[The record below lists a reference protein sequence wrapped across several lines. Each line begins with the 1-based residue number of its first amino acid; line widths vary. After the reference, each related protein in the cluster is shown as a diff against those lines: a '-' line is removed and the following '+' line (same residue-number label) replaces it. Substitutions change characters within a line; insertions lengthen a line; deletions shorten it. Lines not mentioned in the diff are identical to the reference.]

1 MCVSSWLGIIV
12 ELKDTEEKYNK
23 LTVENEDSVASYYKI
38 RQQLD
43 NLGKELLTFIQKPQ
57 YILPFLQPGRLVQVS
72 LVLENRYLSTSCLSY
87 KSVQELG
94 QLLSNFCR

>member
-1 MCVSSWLGIIV
+1 MIAMCVSTLLDIIV

-57 YILPFLQPGRLVQVS
+57 YILPFLQPGRLVQVRLVVEYRNHSKSCPSYS
-72 LVLENRYLSTSCLSY
+72 LAV
-87 KSVQELG
+87 
-94 QLLSNFCR
+94 

>member
-1 MCVSSWLGIIV
+1 MKESVHLIAVCVSTWLDIIV

-57 YILPFLQPGRLVQVS
+57 YILPFLQPGRLVQVRLVVEYRNYSKSCPSYS
-72 LVLENRYLSTSCLSY
+72 LAV
-87 KSVQELG
+87 
-94 QLLSNFCR
+94 

>member
-1 MCVSSWLGIIV
+1 MSLRTLIVVVS

-43 NLGKELLTFIQKPQ
+43 NLGKELLSFVQKPQ
-57 YILPFLQPGRLVQVS
+57 YILPFLQPGRLVQVHS
-72 LVLENRYLSTSCLSY
+72 IIIYSIYCPSY
-87 KSVQELG
+87 SQG
-94 QLLSNFCR
+94 H

>member
-1 MCVSSWLGIIV
+1 MDIIV

-72 LVLENRYLSTSCLSY
+72 LVVEYRNHSTSCPFYSLA
-87 KSVQELG
+87 V
-94 QLLSNFCR
+94 

>member
-1 MCVSSWLGIIV
+1 MSLRMLIIS

-43 NLGKELLTFIQKPQ
+43 NLGKELLSFVQKPQ
-57 YILPFLQPGRLVQVS
+57 YILPFLQPGRLVQVYS
-72 LVLENRYLSTSCLSY
+72 SFIHSIYCPSY
-87 KSVQELG
+87 SRG
-94 QLLSNFCR
+94 D